1 MIVKSQTD
9 IDDTEENIR
18 SVTISGTPIA
28 ITREIERAS
37 ENDDELSN
45 VRKCIISENW

>member
-9 IDDTEENIR
+9 IYDTEEYIR

-45 VRKCIISENW
+45 VRNCIISENW

>member
-9 IDDTEENIR
+9 IDDIEENIR
-18 SVTISGTPIA
+18 SVTLSGTPIA

-37 ENDDELSN
+37 ENDYELSN